1 VLKVTGLSAV
11 GLQIDDDEEEEE
23 SERQGQRERESDIN
37 RGPFLP
43 KSKLIREN

>member
-23 SERQGQRERESDIN
+23 SERQGQRERERAILIEDLFSQN
-37 RGPFLP
+37 R
-43 KSKLIREN
+43 N